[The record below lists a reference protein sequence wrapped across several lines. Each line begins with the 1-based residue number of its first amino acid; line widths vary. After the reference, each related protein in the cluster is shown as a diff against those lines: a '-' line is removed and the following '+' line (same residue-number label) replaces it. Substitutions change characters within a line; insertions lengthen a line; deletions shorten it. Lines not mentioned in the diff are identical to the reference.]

1 MALNLRTE
9 CRPDHVEVNL
19 VEHPR
24 GRIRL
29 FGRPSVKP
37 AAEWASVPEP
47 LAQAVRRL
55 LPLVTEG
62 QAEWK
67 GDALIIANAAAAD
80 LPSGLASMMGMPEIA
95 PLIVDIS
102 FRGAISDE
110 KSRIDTEWRETSY
123 GRITPLR
130 SGIQLSWG
138 ERSGRLTAP
147 LYRLLEAIEGYN
159 STSGQ
164 DIDARVARWSEV
176 TSALAVVNPD
186 SVKADSYTKGLTVF
200 QAGSFALDVTRK
212 GDAIDFVP
220 VLMSRER
227 ARSLEDDAP
236 VIEEDADVAG
246 GAFDELVD
254 VETSTLLAHADQNA
268 FERIFETAAGVR
280 RAYNL
285 RRSTYLLV
293 DPGLQRA
300 LEVVRTMRSAPED
313 RKRAFVK
320 NPRTQIAL
328 YLGLDPGDPTVSA
341 LFVETKQYSD
351 RVIGLG
357 VWEKPELSWL
367 SKASTEWLPEKF
379 PVVVDGRPSEITL
392 KDARQLAT
400 DVPRAEVEGRERV
413 ACGDVELP
421 VPVARDVL
429 RQVAEVI
436 HERQPVDENV
446 QPPEEDE
453 PAVSMPSAGTAGPR
467 EPVVVKIETNF
478 EDVTFEVTR
487 KPRPTAIGDGLPTDR
502 MGRTSFKPHQVEG
515 FDWLVKAWK
524 AGWPGV
530 LLADDMGLGKSYQG
544 LAFLAWMKANREAA
558 RTKAVAGVPKGPLL
572 IVAPTSLL
580 QNWIKEAEKHLAPK
594 ALGGDRADVFGS
606 GIRKF
611 RNPDQAARDQGE
623 TLNWRLLEKQ
633 DWILTTYETL
643 ADNHVSFARIGFSAV
658 LFDEMQKVKDPGT
671 LNTWAAKAVNADFV
685 LGLTGT
691 PIENRIE
698 DLWSIMDRV
707 FPGFLRDLKSFSNT
721 YKSGDIDRYRDL
733 SDRMMKPLD
742 GAPAIMLRRMKDDVL
757 EGLPTKTVTPYRT
770 VMPDVQAKAYGDVVA
785 KALGMEGPRAR
796 GAMLEVIQN
805 LRGISLYPG
814 DALSD
819 DLLSVAGCEAWIA
832 RSARLGKSFEVLR
845 ELERL
850 GEKGLIFVE
859 QRSMQAQMANAMS
872 TMFGMERPLI
882 INGDTPGHRRQDMV
896 DDFQARRRGFDAM
909 ILSPKAAGVGLTITA
924 ANHVIHLS
932 RWWNPAVEDQCN
944 DRVYRI
950 GQERP
955 VTIHVPMAV
964 HPALGDKT
972 FDVTLDRLLDGKRR
986 MSRNLLM
993 PPVSDSDLDLVF
1005 STALAA

>member
-1 MALNLRTE
+1 MALKLKTE
-9 CRPDHVEVNL
+9 CRPDHVEVAL
-19 VEHPR
+19 VNVPLI
-24 GRIRL
+24 GKA
-29 FGRPSVKP
+29 SVRP
-37 AAEWASVPEP
+37 AADWTSVPEP
-47 LAQAVRRL
+47 LAKISRRL
-55 LPLVTEG
+55 LPLVAEG

-67 GDALIIANAAAAD
+67 EDVLLVSNAAAAD
-80 LPSGLASMMGMPEIA
+80 LPSGLASKMGIPEIA

-102 FRGAISDE
+102 FHGAISDE
-110 KSRIDTEWRETSY
+110 KSRIEVEWRETSY
-123 GRITPLR
+123 GRITPTR
-130 SGIQLSWG
+130 SGIEVHWG

-147 LYRLLEAIEGYN
+147 LYRLLEAIDGYN
-159 STSGQ
+159 AAFGQ
-164 DIDARVARWSEV
+164 EIDARVTRWGEV

-186 SVKADSYTKGLTVF
+186 SVTADSYTKGLTVF
-200 QAGSFALDVTRK
+200 QAGSFALDIARN
-212 GDAIDFVP
+212 GDSIDFVP

-236 VIEEDADVAG
+236 VLDEEADAAG
-246 GAFDELVD
+246 GAFEELID
-254 VETSTLLAHADQNA
+254 ADTSTLLAHADQKA
-268 FERIFETAAGVR
+268 FQRVFANAAGVR
-280 RAYNL
+280 RSYNL

-293 DPGLQRA
+293 DPGLQKA

-328 YLGLDPGDPTVSA
+328 DLGLDPGDPTVSA

-379 PVVVDGRPSEITL
+379 PVMVDGREAEITL
-392 KDARQLAT
+392 KDARNLAT
-400 DVPRAEVEGRERV
+400 DLPKAEEAGHERV

-429 RQVAEVI
+429 RQVADVI
-436 HERQPVDENV
+436 HERQPVDANG
-446 QPPEEDE
+446 QPLDGDE
-453 PAVSMPSAGTAGPR
+453 PAAAAALAASAAPR

-487 KPRPTAIGDGLPTDR
+487 KPRMAVIGDGPPADR

-515 FDWLVKAWK
+515 FDWLVGAWK
-524 AGWPGV
+524 TGWPGV

-544 LAFLAWMKANREAA
+544 LAFLAWLKANREVAKA
-558 RTKAVAGVPKGPLL
+558 KAVSAVHKGPLL

-580 QNWIKEAEKHLAPK
+580 QNWIKEADKHLAPN
-594 ALGGDRADVFGS
+594 ALGANRADVFGS

-611 RNPDQAARDQGE
+611 RNPDQAARGQGE
-623 TLNWRLLEKQ
+623 TLNWRYLAQ
-633 DWILTTYETL
+633 HDWVLTTYETL

-685 LGLTGT
+685 IGLTGT

-707 FPGFLRDLKSFSNT
+707 FPGFLRDLKTFSNT
-721 YKSGDIDRYRDL
+721 YKNGDLDRYRDL

-742 GAPAIMLRRMKDDVL
+742 GAAAIMLRRMKDDVL
-757 EGLPTKTVTPYRT
+757 EGLPTKTIKPYRT
-770 VMPDVQAKAYGDVVA
+770 LMPDVQAKAYGDVVA
-785 KALGMEGPRAR
+785 KVLGSEGPTGR

-814 DALSD
+814 DAGSD
-819 DLLSVAGCEAWIA
+819 DLMTVAGCEAWIA

-845 ELERL
+845 DLERR

-859 QRSMQAQMANAMS
+859 QRSMQALVANAMA

-896 DDFQARRRGFDAM
+896 DDFQTRRRGFDAM

-964 HPALGDKT
+964 HPRLGDKT
-972 FDVTLDRLLDGKRR
+972 FDVTLDRLLEGKRR

-993 PPVSDSDLDLVF
+993 PPVIDSDLDEVF
-1005 STALAA
+1005 TMAMAD